1 MEIARS
7 AARKLALYRQGLD
20 GHRTPSSNTA
30 GVLEVIERLGYVQID
45 TISVVRRAHHH
56 TFWVRV
62 PNYQMGMLQDLQ
74 SQDRQVFEW
83 WASAMSLVPMR
94 DYRYYA
100 TRMDPKM
107 VRSWHRNWYAEN
119 KDIVADVLDRI
130 RTEGPLTSSD
140 FKSPEGFKRGGWWS
154 WKPAKTALE
163 VLFDMGEVMVAER
176 RNFRRVYDLRE
187 RVVPSWVDTSTP
199 TQEEMDHWVIQRALC
214 GLGFA
219 PVDDVRWG
227 RWKGIGAAAESV
239 HQLGETGEVVTFE
252 IEGEPDRTFCALRET
267 LDAVMDAPD
276 RDPELHIL
284 CPFDNLV
291 IQRGWLSRY
300 FGFQY
305 KLEAYTPAAKRKYGY
320 YVLPILWGDRFVGR
334 LDAKADR
341 KARTLIVRKLFF
353 EPGFEDCETYLP
365 ALVHKLRDLAQF
377 SGCDQVVV
385 ETVIPEQAHTSV
397 GCALAAE
404 A

>member
-62 PNYQMGMLQDLQ
+62 PKYQMGMLQDLQ

-130 RTEGPLTSSD
+130 HLLAGTGGVPAHPPLGDTT
-140 FKSPEGFKRGGWWS
+140 G
-154 WKPAKTALE
+154 
-163 VLFDMGEVMVAER
+163 
-176 RNFRRVYDLRE
+176 RVRMP
-187 RVVPSWVDTSTP
+187 VGTH
-199 TQEEMDHWVIQRALC
+199 QQRSHRPLPDPVHSRSGIA
-214 GLGFA
+214 A
-219 PVDDVRWG
+219 PVAQSISTHRHSS
-227 RWKGIGAAAESV
+227 A
-239 HQLGETGEVVTFE
+239 
-252 IEGEPDRTFCALRET
+252 RTSATASSSTAHASQAR
-267 LDAVMDAPD
+267 APLWPSSSPSNWSSNSSAPP
-276 RDPELHIL
+276 RP
-284 CPFDNLV
+284 
-291 IQRGWLSRY
+291 RKSRY
-300 FGFQY
+300 
-305 KLEAYTPAAKRKYGY
+305 
-320 YVLPILWGDRFVGR
+320 
-334 LDAKADR
+334 
-341 KARTLIVRKLFF
+341 
-353 EPGFEDCETYLP
+353 
-365 ALVHKLRDLAQF
+365 
-377 SGCDQVVV
+377 SGSG
-385 ETVIPEQAHTSV
+385 A
-397 GCALAAE
+397 
-404 A
+404 